1 MTEALGD
8 NAQKQ
13 LQAIVFRIE
22 RLEEEKA
29 ETAMLIKDVYLEAK
43 SNGYDP
49 KVIRALLKERK
60 IEENVRI
67 QMGEMLDVYRHAVNG
82 KSSSGGDES

>member
-8 NAQKQ
+8 NDQKQ

-67 QMGEMLDVYRHAVNG
+67 QMSEMLDLYRHAVNG
-82 KSSSGGDES
+82 GGNPQGDDI